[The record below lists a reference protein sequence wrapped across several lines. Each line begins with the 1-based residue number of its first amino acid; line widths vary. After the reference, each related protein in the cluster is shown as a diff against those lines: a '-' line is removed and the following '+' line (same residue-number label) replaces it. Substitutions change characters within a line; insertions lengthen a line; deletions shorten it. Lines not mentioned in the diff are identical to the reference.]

1 LIGEGNVDVDIDDLI
16 RYENENSTLD
26 FKAKQYTKEQFGSLL
41 KDVMAMANSDT
52 TSDKFIIVGIK
63 QKSNG
68 EKAYLGIERSEF
80 VDSAVYQQL
89 ILENIEPD
97 IPLDYFPHEFEEK
110 VLGVLKISDCLNRPY
125 MMKKDH
131 GNLKKGD
138 CLIRKG
144 SQQSPMS
151 RSDLDRIFES
161 KKSSEDYDKVVQIAF
176 SGSNGMQDIELPAVR
191 RFVRPSERANEE
203 ILKVIEQKKR
213 ELELKS
219 ASNVVN
225 HFDFRA
231 GLTSAYAFL
240 GGTPYESRSI
250 EELEKNLA
258 VVKETYL
265 SDDYYEVFEKH
276 SHKINITIINNGLSY
291 LEDCSIEVIIKKIS
305 GLLIATRIYKKPEN
319 NNYMFLPKPSLV
331 NHVGIMYPS
340 VDSTDD
346 TWIIKETIGDI
357 RHHIP
362 IDAFKIDL
370 RIVPTQKITTDVI
383 ELECR
388 LFGKNLSYP
397 LIRTLKIKVTEPEEA
412 KQEKENIYKE

>member
-1 LIGEGNVDVDIDDLI
+1 MDIDDLI
-16 RYENENSTLD
+16 RYENENTTLD
-26 FKAKQYTKEQFGSLL
+26 FKAKQYTKQQFGSLL

-110 VLGVLKISDCLNRPY
+110 VLGVFKISDCLNRPY
-125 MMKKDH
+125 LMKKDY

-144 SQQSPMS
+144 SQQSPMI
-151 RSDLDRIFES
+151 RRDLDQIYES
-161 KKSSEDYDKVVQIAF
+161 KKSSEDYNKVVQIAF
-176 SGSNGMQDIELPAVR
+176 SGFNGMQDIELPAVR

-203 ILKVIEQKKR
+203 ILKVIKQKKS

-225 HFDFRA
+225 RFGFRA
-231 GLTSAYAFL
+231 DLTSAYAFL

-258 VVKETYL
+258 VVKETYR

-291 LEDCSIEVIIKKIS
+291 LEDCSIEVIVKKIP
-305 GLLIATRIYKKPEN
+305 GLLIASTIYEKPEN
-319 NNYMFLPKPSLV
+319 NYMLLLKPDLV
-331 NHVGIMYPS
+331 NHGSIMYPS
-340 VDSTDD
+340 VNSTED
-346 TWIIKETIGDI
+346 TWIIKEAIGDI

-370 RIVPTQKITTDVI
+370 RIVPTQKITTEVI

-397 LIRTLKIKVTEPEEA
+397 LIRTLKIRVTEPDEE
-412 KQEKENIYKE
+412 